1 MTPGRRAVLG
11 GLLSSAALAGCGAL
25 GTRRLR
31 EPPEGFDRGRP
42 RPPVVFVH
50 GAFGSRLV
58 DRAAGREIWPVSSS
72 ALLLSDYAGLEL
84 PLDADTGEA
93 LPDAV
98 EAAGVLEQAGS
109 LEFYGSLLE
118 SLDRAGGY
126 RRSVPG
132 QPVDDGQPRQ
142 YAYLYDWRRDLAEA
156 ARGLDA
162 FVEQLRRDHGD
173 STLKVDVVAHS
184 GGGLVLRH
192 FLLYG
197 AWVTGTDGPRQPS
210 FAGLAKVRRAVA
222 IGVPELG
229 MAYAVQSLATGETV
243 GLNRIWP
250 STLATCQAPFQFL
263 PHGDDTWL
271 VDATGKPVP
280 ADPFDVAFWRD
291 HRLSVFNPAIRDHAR
306 HQAGGGVTGRA
317 RLVRLERAFADRLER
332 ARGFRAALRAEPLPR
347 EFPYFV
353 IAGDCRST
361 LARLVLER
369 RGERSF
375 LRGSPG
381 EVQWPRRGVP
391 YARLMVEDGDGTVTA
406 ASARARPRLPPPG
419 RPRGGAPFNARWER
433 FVCASHNQL
442 VVNPDCQRAL
452 LLALGA

>member
-1 MTPGRRAVLG
+1 VKGGRRAVLG
-11 GLLSSAALAGCGAL
+11 GLLASAALAGCGTL
-25 GTRRLR
+25 GGRRLHR
-31 EPPEGFDRGRP
+31 PPEGFDRGRP

-58 DRAAGREIWPVSSS
+58 DRAAGREVWPVSSS
-72 ALLLSDYAGLEL
+72 ALLLSDYSELEL
-84 PLDADTGEA
+84 PLHADSGEA

-98 EAAGVLEQAGS
+98 KAVGVLEEAGS

-118 SLDRAGGY
+118 SLERAGGY
-126 RRSVPG
+126 RRAVPG

-156 ARGLDA
+156 ARGLEA
-162 FVEQLRRDHGD
+162 FIEQLRRDHAD
-173 STLKVDVVAHS
+173 PTLKVDVVAHS

-197 AWVTGTDGPRQPS
+197 DGVTGMDGSRQPS
-210 FAGLAKVRRAVA
+210 FAGLAKVRSAVA

-229 MAYAVQSLATGETV
+229 MAYAVQSLATGETI

-250 STLATCQAPFQFL
+250 STLTTCQAPFQFL

-271 VDATGKPVP
+271 VDAAGKPLP

-291 HRLSVFNPAIRDHAR
+291 HRLSVFNPAVRDHAR
-306 HQAGGGVTGRA
+306 HRAGGGEAGRA
-317 RLVRLERAFADRLER
+317 RLGRLERALADRLER
-332 ARGFRAALRAEPLPR
+332 ARRFRAALRAAPLPR

-353 IAGDCRST
+353 IAGNCRAT

-375 LRGSPG
+375 LRSSAG

-406 ASARARPRLPPPG
+406 ASSRGRPRLPPPG
-419 RPRGGAPFNARWER
+419 SERAGPPFNARWER

-452 LLALGA
+452 LLALGN